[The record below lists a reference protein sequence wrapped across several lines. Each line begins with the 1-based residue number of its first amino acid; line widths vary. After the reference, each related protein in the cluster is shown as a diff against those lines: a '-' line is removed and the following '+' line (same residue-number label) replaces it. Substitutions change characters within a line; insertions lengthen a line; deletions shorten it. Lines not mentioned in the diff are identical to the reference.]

1 VLADATWGEG
11 YMKSRR
17 RKREKIFQESERR
30 RRMKEV
36 WKVKD

>member
-1 VLADATWGEG
+1 MADATWGEG

-17 RKREKIFQESERR
+17 RKREKIFKKSERR
-30 RRMKEV
+30 RKRKEL